1 MAHIYEHIRTR
12 GHEPLHFEEHFAQLE
27 ALSAKYFTEPIS
39 FPPQYVRESIISDA
53 KRRHLSSTGMNCALV
68 MLFHDG
74 AIHIQTEWMMYDR
87 FSLRALHPNCYPVC
101 ISGEI
106 ILDNTSVKEQL
117 LGFQYVCTSEDN
129 KNDVAIWHNEQGEVL
144 AIDGAPVVA
153 VFEDEIIFSNYGQSV
168 EFDLAY
174 ELLSKGRSDVAKG
187 VIKLENLSKA
197 KELLFI
203 DHRGVTAVNRLYG
216 STIYMDITAEKIAT
230 LIAEAE

>member
-1 MAHIYEHIRTR
+1 MAHIYEYIRTR
-12 GHEPLHFEEHFAQLE
+12 GHEPLHFEEHFARLE

-174 ELLSKGRSDVAKG
+174 ELLSKERSNVSKG
-187 VIKLENLSKA
+187 VIKLEELPSA

-203 DHRGVTAVNRLYG
+203 DHRGVTAVNRLYD
-216 STIYMDITAEKIAT
+216 STIYMDITADKIAS
-230 LIAEAE
+230 LIAEEE